1 MGQLDATC
9 AAPPRAVMR
18 PGRREEREARRVPR
32 ERVAVAF
39 LANLAAI
46 RARAID
52 LAILCNDAG

>member
-1 MGQLDATC
+1 
-9 AAPPRAVMR
+9 MR